1 MIEYLELK
9 NFRNFRERSFQF
21 SSGDVVLTGP
31 NGSGKSSVLES
42 LGYLSILRSFRGAR
56 SRELVT
62 LGEHGFELKC
72 RCQSGR
78 NKSVLCVK
86 ESSEGKRELFIGGA
100 RPLRTSDFI
109 REFRCVAFV
118 PEDREIVSGASG
130 CRRRFFDM
138 MISSVDHQYLKS
150 LSEFNRALM
159 QRNRA
164 LKNGRSDVACHF
176 DNELA
181 ERSPEIAAKRMKY
194 AESVSFTVNELLK
207 ENNFTFEIR
216 YLGSCSLDPEQN
228 LFLLRKNLEKDKV
241 RKCTSFGPQLDE
253 FEFKLNNKVMRSYC
267 STGQKG
273 IVALMLKLAEFSI
286 VKEESR
292 VPVAVL
298 ADDVLCDLD
307 QRNSE
312 LFLDRIKS
320 ADQRFFTFA
329 AMPSFGTFKDHETIE
344 LQES

>member
-1 MIEYLELK
+1 VIEYLELK
-9 NFRNFRERSFQF
+9 NFRNFRERNFQF
-21 SSGDVVLTGP
+21 NSGDIVLSGP

-62 LGEHGFELKC
+62 LGEHTFELKC
-72 RCQSGR
+72 RYSSGR
-78 NKSVLCVK
+78 RKSVLCVK
-86 ESSEGKRELFIGGA
+86 ESSEGKRELVIGGA
-100 RPLRTSDFI
+100 SPLRTSDFI
-109 REFRCVAFV
+109 KEFRCVAFV

-138 MISSVDHQYLKS
+138 MISSIDHSYLKS
-150 LSEFNRALM
+150 LSDFNRALM

-164 LKNGRSDVACHF
+164 LKCGRSDVASHF
-176 DNELA
+176 DTELA
-181 ERSPEIAAKRMKY
+181 ERSPEIASKRLKY
-194 AESVSFTVNELLK
+194 AEAISSAVNELMK
-207 ENNFTFEIR
+207 ENKSSFEIR
-216 YLGSCSLDPEQN
+216 YLSTTSMEKDQN
-228 LFLLRKNLEKDKV
+228 LFLLKKNLEKDKV

-253 FEFKLNNKVMRSYC
+253 FEFRLDGKIMRSFC

-286 VKEESR
+286 VKKESS

-312 LFLDRIKS
+312 LFLDKIQS

-329 AMPSFGTFKDHETIE
+329 SVPAFGRFTEYETIGLE
-344 LQES
+344 

>member
-9 NFRNFRERSFQF
+9 NFRNFREKSFQF
-21 SSGDVVLTGP
+21 NSADIVLTGP

-62 LGEHGFELKC
+62 LGESAFELRC
-72 RCQSGR
+72 RYSGR
-78 NKSVLCVK
+78 GVKRSVLSVR
-86 ESSEGKRELFIGGA
+86 ESAEGKRELVMGGA
-100 RPLRTSDFI
+100 VPLRASDFI
-109 REFRCVAFV
+109 KEFRCVAFV
-118 PEDREIVSGASG
+118 PEDRTIVSGSSG

-138 MISSVDHQYLKS
+138 MISSIDPDYLRS
-150 LSEFNRALM
+150 LSDFNRALL

-164 LKNGRSDVACHF
+164 LKTNRADVAGHF

-181 ERSPEIAAKRMKY
+181 ERAPEISAKRLKY
-194 AESVSFTVNELLK
+194 AEIIEKQVNELLK
-207 ENNFTFEIR
+207 ENKHSFEIR
-216 YLGSCSLDPEQN
+216 YLSSSSLEKDQN
-228 LFLLRKNLEKDKV
+228 LFILKKNLEKDKL

-253 FEFKLNNKVMRSYC
+253 FEFRLDGKVMRLFC

-273 IVALMLKLAEFSI
+273 IVALMLKLAEFSV
-286 VKEESR
+286 VKQTSPL
-292 VPVAVL
+292 PVAVL

-307 QRNSE
+307 RSNSE
-312 LFLDRIKS
+312 LFLEKIRS

-329 AMPSFGTFKDHETIE
+329 VSPAFGRFDEYERIDLHN
-344 LQES
+344 

>member
-1 MIEYLELK
+1 MIEYLELE

-21 SSGDVVLTGP
+21 SSGSVVLSGP

-56 SRELVT
+56 SRDLVT
-62 LGEHGFELKC
+62 LGEHEFQLKC
-72 RCQSGR
+72 RYRSSGR
-78 NKSVLCVK
+78 KGILSVR
-86 ESSEGKRELFIGGA
+86 ESCEGRRELLISGA

-109 REFRCVAFV
+109 KEFRCVSFV

-138 MISSVDHQYLKS
+138 MISSIDHGYLKS
-150 LSEFNRALM
+150 LSDFNRALM

-164 LKNGRSDVACHF
+164 LKSNKAEVAMHF
-176 DNELA
+176 DRELA
-181 ERSPEIAAKRMKY
+181 ERSPEIVSKRIRY
-194 AESVSFTVNELLK
+194 ARIIGEKVNELLK
-207 ENNFTFEIR
+207 EKGSSFEIR
-216 YLGSCSLDPEQN
+216 YLSTASLESDQN
-228 LFLLRKNLEKDKV
+228 LFLIRKNFEKDKV

-253 FEFKLNNKVMRSYC
+253 FEFRLDNKIMRSFC

-286 VKEESR
+286 VREQSS
-292 VPVAVL
+292 VPVVIL

-307 QRNSE
+307 RRNSE
-312 LFLDRIKS
+312 LFLERIQS

-329 AMPSFGTFKDHETIE
+329 ALPAFGDFKEYENIKLE
-344 LQES
+344 EK